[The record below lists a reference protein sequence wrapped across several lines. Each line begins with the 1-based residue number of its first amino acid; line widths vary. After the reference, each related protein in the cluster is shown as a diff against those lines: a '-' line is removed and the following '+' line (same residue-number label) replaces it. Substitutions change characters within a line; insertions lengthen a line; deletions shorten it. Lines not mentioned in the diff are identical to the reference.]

1 MLIVAAFWVKELV
14 DRLDGS
20 DLWDVDLDD
29 DDGGVGGVVVADA
42 CDVIDDLD
50 DDDGVVGGVV
60 VANACDMI
68 DDLDDDDGVVAT
80 NACGVV
86 AVWRHLK
93 RTFLSWA
100 YWKSETGKKKEIT
113 K

>member
-1 MLIVAAFWVKELV
+1 MLIVVAFWVKELV
-14 DRLDGS
+14 GGLDGS
-20 DLWDVDLDD
+20 DLWDVDD
-29 DDGGVGGVVVADA
+29 DDGGVGGVVAA
-42 CDVIDDLD
+42 VIDDLD

-60 VANACDMI
+60 VAVI

-86 AVWRHLK
+86 AVWRRLK
-93 RTFLSWA
+93 CTFLSWA
-100 YWKSETGKKKEIT
+100 CWKAETRKKKEIT

>member
-1 MLIVAAFWVKELV
+1 MKELV
-14 DRLDGS
+14 GGLDGS

-50 DDDGVVGGVV
+50 DDDGVV
-60 VANACDMI
+60 
-68 DDLDDDDGVVAT
+68 AT

-86 AVWRHLK
+86 AVWRRLK
-93 RTFLSWA
+93 CTFLS
-100 YWKSETGKKKEIT
+100 
-113 K
+113 